1 MLRILLSVA
10 ISLSVLAG
18 CQSGSSKKAVSTDI
32 PFRAD
37 GILDFIGSDG
47 KLVTRIAIEIAES
60 DSAQTRGLMDRR
72 SLPKRGGMI
81 FIDSEPSERS
91 FWMRNTPLPL
101 DIIFVRSD
109 SSIANIVEQTTPYS
123 DLHIDSDGLA
133 QFVVEVR
140 AGFASSHSILP
151 GQHVRWSRSN

>member
-1 MLRILLSVA
+1 MLRSIGLVVA
-10 ISLSVLAG
+10 FLVCLAG
-18 CQSGSSKKAVSTDI
+18 CQTGSSKKTIPTDI

-37 GILDFIGSDG
+37 GILDFIGIDG

-60 DSAQTRGLMDRR
+60 DSAQARGLMDRR
-72 SLPKRGGMI
+72 SLPQRGGMI
-81 FIDSEPSERS
+81 FIDSEASERS

-140 AGFASSHSILP
+140 AGFASAHSILP
-151 GQHVRWSRSN
+151 GQHIRWSKTK